1 MTTLFIMAS
10 LILNA
15 VALFAIILLFLRQNR
30 LFDLKNQQQK
40 MAQEMEEM
48 MDAYLLEMKEENEK
62 FIEQL
67 SQKASVNEV
76 KPSPAPEQVL
86 LIPNLQ
92 RARAVKGYKTA
103 SSTNEHTTPLK
114 KKQVEDEIDLLH
126 KQGFTVEEIAKKLN
140 KGKTEVELALKFSNI
155 GKNS

>member
-1 MTTLFIMAS
+1 MTTLFIMTS

-30 LFDLKNQQQK
+30 LFDLKNQQRK
-40 MAQEMEEM
+40 IAQEMEGM

-67 SQKASVNEV
+67 SQKASVNEA
-76 KPSPAPEQVL
+76 KPSPVQEQEL

-92 RARAVKGYKTA
+92 RARAVKGYKA
-103 SSTNEHTTPLK
+103 ANSTNEHTTPPK

>member
-1 MTTLFIMAS
+1 M
-10 LILNA
+10 
-15 VALFAIILLFLRQNR
+15 
-30 LFDLKNQQQK
+30 FDLKNQQQK
-40 MAQEMEEM
+40 IAQEMEGM

-67 SQKASVNEV
+67 SQKASVNEA
-76 KPSPAPEQVL
+76 KPSTVQEQEL
-86 LIPNLQ
+86 LTPNLQ
-92 RARAVKGYKTA
+92 RARAVKGYKAA
-103 SSTNEHTTPLK
+103 SSTNDHTAPP
-114 KKQVEDEIDLLH
+114 KKQQVEGEIALLH

>member
-1 MTTLFIMAS
+1 MTTLFIMIS

-40 MAQEMEEM
+40 ITQEMEGM

-67 SQKASVNEV
+67 SQKAPVNEA
-76 KPSPAPEQVL
+76 KPSPVQEQER

-92 RARAVKGYKTA
+92 RARAVKGYKAA
-103 SSTNEHTTPLK
+103 SSTSDHTPSAK
-114 KKQVEDEIDLLH
+114 ENPFEDEIALLH
-126 KQGFTVEEIAKKLN
+126 KQGFTAEEIAKKLK

-155 GKNS
+155 GENS

>member
-1 MTTLFIMAS
+1 MTTLFIWIS

-30 LFDLKNQQQK
+30 LFDVKKQQQK
-40 MAQEMEEM
+40 IAQEMEEM

-62 FIEQL
+62 LIQQL
-67 SQKASVNEV
+67 SQKSTINEI
-76 KPSPAPEQVL
+76 KSSPVQKQEL
-86 LIPNLQ
+86 SIPNLQ
-92 RARAVKGYKTA
+92 RARAAKGYKAA
-103 SSTNEHTTPLK
+103 SSTSGNAILSKE
-114 KKQVEDEIDLLH
+114 KQFEDEIALLH
-126 KQGFTVEEIAKKLN
+126 EQGLTVEDIAKKLN